1 MFKTIDLKKLKR
13 FSMNDLFHKDFVHV
27 GKNSSLNSTF
37 IWAKFSYIVLKD

>member
-27 GKNSSLNSTF
+27 GK
-37 IWAKFSYIVLKD
+37 IVP